1 MLLQNLQAAQQRLIL
16 PMILPLCLWLVSLS
30 FTSQEQLASNCI
42 SSSGNLSAPELFM
55 DKSSASVGDK
65 VLFRC
70 LTPREVPVS
79 FAFLCTDGKGIT
91 RKPAILERLSFDF
104 LYHVSGQSSGNFSCG
119 YQHKRHHKQVQNSHL
134 SIARYLSVTDKTT
147 NSSSYDSEKTSS
159 YAPCQCKS
167 QRKQNAEESTDK
179 AAAAKFIGASSAEGS
194 HYTGP
199 QGRDKT
205 TEQYESLNPRA
216 VETTPYSTLH
226 LEQKSK
232 PAVSASQLTASSHR
246 RLQEKEPADKEV
258 EGDGYERLNSSSV
271 QKGLYSTLHHTQ

>member
-1 MLLQNLQAAQQRLIL
+1 
-16 PMILPLCLWLVSLS
+16 
-30 FTSQEQLASNCI
+30 
-42 SSSGNLSAPELFM
+42 M

-159 YAPCQCKS
+159 YGLQMILGITIPTAMGVCLVLYLVLMKAPCQCKS

>member
-134 SIARYLSVTDKTT
+134 SIARYLSVT
-147 NSSSYDSEKTSS
+147 
-159 YAPCQCKS
+159 APCQCKS